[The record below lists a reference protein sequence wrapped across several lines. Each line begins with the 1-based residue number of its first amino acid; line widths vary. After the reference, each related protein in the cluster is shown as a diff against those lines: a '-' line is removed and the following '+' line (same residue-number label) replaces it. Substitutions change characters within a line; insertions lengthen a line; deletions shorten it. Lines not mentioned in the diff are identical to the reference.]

1 MILLFIKL
9 WFFSFGG
16 FVIQHQ
22 PTFKGGAGTLND
34 FIASRMI
41 YPTFSKNN
49 CLQGTIYISFQLN
62 KDGEVFNSQVQKG
75 MGIDLDA
82 EALRLIR
89 LTSKH
94 WIIPSDY
101 DSNSKI
107 VIPVT
112 FSLKNY
118 SCADRSSDDIN
129 KAIELY
135 KNRLALQNVV
145 LNYYR
150 NKYAGKINQQNELEM
165 IQIKNELGFDDK
177 FISTKLREAKQRLK
191 QGDKEGACESLY
203 FVKYIGSNAAD
214 EMIKENCK

>member
-1 MILLFIKL
+1 MVFLFIKL

-16 FVIQHQ
+16 LTAQQQ
-22 PTFKGGAGTLND
+22 PSFKGGAEALND
-34 FIASRMI
+34 FISSRMI
-41 YPTFSKNN
+41 YPTFSKDN
-49 CLQGTIYISFQLN
+49 CLQGTIYISFQLD

-82 EALRLIR
+82 EALRLVR
-89 LTSKH
+89 LTSKR
-94 WIIPSDY
+94 WIIPSGY
-101 DSNSKI
+101 DTNSKI

-118 SCADRSSDDIN
+118 NCSDRSPDDIN

-150 NKYAGKINQQNELEM
+150 NKYAGKINQQNEIEI
-165 IQIKNELGFDDK
+165 IQIKNELGLDDK
-177 FISTKLREAKQRLK
+177 FISGKLREAKQRLK

-203 FVKYIGSNAAD
+203 FVKHIGSDAAD
-214 EMIKENCK
+214 KMIAENCK

>member
-1 MILLFIKL
+1 MIFLFIKL
-9 WFFSFGG
+9 WFFSSGG
-16 FVIQHQ
+16 LAIQQQ
-22 PTFKGGAGTLND
+22 PTFKGGAEALND

-41 YPTFSKNN
+41 YPTFSKDN
-49 CLQGTIYISFQLN
+49 CLQGTIYVSFQLD

-75 MGIDLDA
+75 MGIDLDE

-89 LTSKH
+89 LTSKR
-94 WIIPSDY
+94 WLIPSDY
-101 DSNSKI
+101 DTNSKI

-112 FSLKNY
+112 FTLKNY
-118 SCADRSSDDIN
+118 SCSDRSSDDIN

-150 NKYAGKINQQNELEM
+150 NKYAGKMNQQNELEI
-165 IQIKNELGFDDK
+165 IQIKNELGFDEK
-177 FISTKLREAKQRLK
+177 FIANKLKEAKQRLR

-214 EMIKENCK
+214 QMIAENCK